1 MGAEA
6 AEGAL
11 GMRRKRRIQI
21 SKAKILSALKDF
33 FTKNVLIK
41 IIALIFATL
50 MWGYVLTDQKPS
62 RNKVISGVSTYFDG
76 EAELQAQ
83 GLCVRGDRSVYL
95 EPVTVTASTVIT
107 NYASLNADQVSARIS
122 LRNISEP
129 REYDLPITAS
139 VASSLGTIRSVSPSR
154 ITVEID
160 QLRNKNIE
168 VTFTVTG
175 DLPEGYWAD
184 TDALKRRTTMLT
196 VSGPRKDIARIV
208 RAECIVDLTD
218 RTTDILNTYDVIL
231 YDANGEEI
239 SSDIL
244 IGTLPSVTVS
254 LPIYAM
260 KTVPI
265 DVESALVGL
274 DSLASNYEID
284 SIRSTPASVRI
295 RGRNRETVDA
305 VKRIEVEPITV
316 TGLSAP
322 LQTEADLVIPEGVS
336 VIDGVTKANVLVNI
350 REIQES
356 QTFEQV
362 EIQTRGIGKGLTA
375 ELNLSAVNVSV
386 TGRTSIV
393 SMLRRNSIQVSVD
406 LTGLAEGEYDLQ
418 LDPFIKDEQTTVELY
433 TELSETTV
441 HVIIRGE

>member
-1 MGAEA
+1 M
-6 AEGAL
+6 
-11 GMRRKRRIQI
+11 KRNLKIQF
-21 SKAKILSALKDF
+21 SKEKILSALKDF
-33 FTKNVLIK
+33 FTKNLLIK
-41 IIALIFATL
+41 IIALVFATL

-95 EPVTVTASTVIT
+95 EPVTVTASTQIT
-107 NYASLNADQVSARIS
+107 NYANLTADQVSARIS

-154 ITVEID
+154 VTVEID

-175 DLPEGYWAD
+175 ELPEGYWAD

-208 RAECIVDLTD
+208 RAECVVDLTD
-218 RTTDILNTYDVIL
+218 RTTDILNTFDVIL

-254 LPIYAM
+254 LSVYSV
-260 KTVPI
+260 KTVPVDI
-265 DVESALVGL
+265 ESALVGV

-284 SIRSTPASVRI
+284 SVRVTPASVRI
-295 RGRNRETVDA
+295 RGRNRDTVEA
-305 VKRIEVEPITV
+305 VKSMEVEPITV

-322 LQTEADLVIPEGVS
+322 LQTETDLIIPEGVS
-336 VIDGVTKANVLVNI
+336 VIDGISKVNVLINI
-350 REIQES
+350 REIQQT

-362 EIQTRGIGKGLTA
+362 EIQTRGLGKGLEA
-375 ELNLSAVNVSV
+375 ELDLSAVNVTV

-393 SMLRRNSIQVSVD
+393 SVLQRNSVQVSVD
-406 LTGLAEGEYDLQ
+406 LTGLTEGEYDLQ
-418 LDPFIKDEQTTVELY
+418 LYPFIKDEQTTVELS
-433 TELSETTV
+433 TELSETTI